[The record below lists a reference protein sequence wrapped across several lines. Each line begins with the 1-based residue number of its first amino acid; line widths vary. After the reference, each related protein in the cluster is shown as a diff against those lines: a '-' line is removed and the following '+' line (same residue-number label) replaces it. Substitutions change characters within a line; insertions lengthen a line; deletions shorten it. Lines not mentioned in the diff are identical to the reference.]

1 MYDTRV
7 GTITFCGSAD
17 GTAGDAFAPRDRER
31 LAAVYDGEHPIEIVP
46 LESEGDDL
54 VALGVA
60 VRTRLR
66 DNLALGET

>member
-7 GTITFCGSAD
+7 GTISLFGSAD
-17 GTAGDAFAPRDRER
+17 GTAGDPFAPCDRER
-31 LAAVYDGEHPIEIVP
+31 LAVVYDGEHPIEIVP